1 MNNTYLG
8 EKVEG
13 KAGNTDLVYEEQTSS
28 SGFFRIYIGDGLS
41 ALSVCET
48 GQVEAK
54 EIRDTNTETV
64 VKNIHAVINCAA
76 KEEPYKWM
84 NSREGILYSNVV
96 CDEIITTFTGDQA
109 PDWSS
114 SIALANFCRNIVSE
128 SLPTDIRDINMLI
141 HSANGKNRS
150 VVTAALIACIMGK
163 GIDPRC
169 ENIETC
175 VKLIKMYHPSTDPT
189 DIHKQWAQAVLNNI
203 K

>member
-8 EKVEG
+8 KKVEG
-13 KAGNTDLVYEEQTSS
+13 KTGNTNLVYEEETSS

-48 GQVEAK
+48 GQVEVQ
-54 EIRDTNTETV
+54 ETRDTKTENV

-84 NSREGILYSNVV
+84 NSREGIIYTNVV
-96 CDEIITTFTGDQA
+96 CDEIITNFTTDQA

-114 SIALANFCRNIVSE
+114 SIALANFCRIIVSE
-128 SLPTDIRDINMLI
+128 SLPTDVRDINMLI

-150 VVTAALIACIMGK
+150 VVTAALIACIIGK

-175 VKLIKMYHPSTDPT
+175 VKLIKMYHPIAEPL
-189 DIHKQWAQAVLNNI
+189 DIYKQWAQSVLNNI

>member
-1 MNNTYLG
+1 
-8 EKVEG
+8 
-13 KAGNTDLVYEEQTSS
+13 
-28 SGFFRIYIGDGLS
+28 
-41 ALSVCET
+41 
-48 GQVEAK
+48 VEAH
-54 EIRDTNTETV
+54 EQRDTKTENV

-84 NSREGILYSNVV
+84 NTREGILYSNVV
-96 CDEIITTFTGDQA
+96 CDEIITSFTTDQS

-114 SIALANFCRNIVSE
+114 SVALSNFCRNVVSE
-128 SLPTDIRDINMLI
+128 SLPTDVRDINLLI

-163 GIDPRC
+163 GTDPRC

-175 VKLIKMYHPSTDPT
+175 VKLIKMYHPIAEPL
-189 DIHKQWAQAVLNNI
+189 DIYKKWAQQVLNNL